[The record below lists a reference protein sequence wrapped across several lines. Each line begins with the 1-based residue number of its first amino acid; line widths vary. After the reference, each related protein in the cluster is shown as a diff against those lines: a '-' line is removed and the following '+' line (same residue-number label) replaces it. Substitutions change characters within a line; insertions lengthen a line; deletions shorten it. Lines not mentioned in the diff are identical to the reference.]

1 MILNIT
7 YGANVASAPAEFKTA
22 VAAVQ
27 QLFETTFTN
36 PVTVNIQVDYAPLGH
51 DGLGASTYELKT
63 FSFSQ
68 ITTQLAAHSKS
79 VDDAFAIASLPTADP
94 IPGTHHYVMTTAEAK
109 ALGLRGASTA
119 LDGTTTFA
127 SNARFDYDRSD
138 GITAGQY
145 DFQGTVAH
153 EFSEIMGR
161 ELNAI
166 GNEVQTGEANGYYPY
181 DLFKFT
187 AEGARSF
194 VGTTPGYFSLDNGT
208 TNLNDFN
215 VDKEGDFG
223 DWAASAGDDSFLA
236 FSGTGVVNAVTPT
249 DLRVMDVLGWDLAFP
264 VVDVTG
270 HGTSGGGGNRS
281 TFVSAPGT
289 FVDGPPGPLE
299 TTTHHGHAVAAAVHA
314 PHVAAVPVA
323 PGAGPMDWHIA

>member
-7 YGANVASAPAEFKTA
+7 FGTDVANAPPEFKTA

-27 QLFETTFTN
+27 QLFEASFTN
-36 PVTVNIQVDYAPLGH
+36 PVTVNIQVDYGHLGH
-51 DGLGASTYELKT
+51 DLLGQSSYGLDTY
-63 FSFSQ
+63 SFSQ
-68 ITTQLAAHSKS
+68 ITAALRVNSS
-79 VDDAFAIASLPTADP
+79 SADDASAIASLPTIDP
-94 IPGTHHYVMTTAEAK
+94 IPGTHHYVMTPAEAK
-109 ALGLRGASTA
+109 ALGLLGATTT
-119 LDGTTTFA
+119 LDGTATFSSTVA
-127 SNARFDYDRSD
+127 FDYDRSD

-166 GNEVQTGEANGYYPY
+166 GNEVQTGEANGYYLY

-194 VGTTPGYFSLDNGT
+194 VGTTPGYVSFDNGV

-215 VDKEGDFG
+215 SDPDDDFG
-223 DWAASAGDDSFLA
+223 DWAQSAGDDSFLA

-249 DLRVMDVLGWDLAFP
+249 DLRVMDVLGWNLATP
-264 VVDVTG
+264 VVDVASHG
-270 HGTSGGGGNRS
+270 HGSGGGGS
-281 TFVSAPGT
+281 GPAGFVDAPGPVEVT
-289 FVDGPPGPLE
+289 G
-299 TTTHHGHAVAAAVHA
+299 HHAHAVAAAAHVA
-314 PHVAAVPVA
+314 PHVGGVPVA
-323 PGAGPMDWHIA
+323 PGAGPEDWHVI

>member
-7 YGANVASAPAEFKTA
+7 FGADVANAPAEFKTA

-27 QLFETTFTN
+27 QLFETTFTD
-36 PVTVNIQVDYAPLGH
+36 PVTVNIQVDFARLGH
-51 DGLGASTYELKT
+51 DLLGQSSYGLNTY
-63 FSFSQ
+63 SFSQ
-68 ITTQLAAHSKS
+68 ITAQLRENSKS
-79 VDDAFAIASLPTADP
+79 ADDANAIASLPATDP
-94 IPGTHHYVMTTAEAK
+94 IPGTHHYVMTPAEAK
-109 ALGLRGASTA
+109 ALGLLGATTT
-119 LDGTTTFA
+119 LDGTATFSSTA
-127 SNARFDYDRSD
+127 PFDYDRSD

-145 DFQGTVAH
+145 DFQGSVAH

-166 GNEVQTGEANGYYPY
+166 GNDVQTGEANGYYLY

-187 AEGARSF
+187 AEGARNF
-194 VGTTPGYFSLDNGT
+194 VGTTQGYFSLDNGV

-215 VDKEGDFG
+215 NDPDDDFG

-264 VVDVTG
+264 VVDLTG
-270 HGTSGGGGNRS
+270 HGSGSGGGGSGRS
-281 TFVSAPGT
+281 GFVDAPG
-289 FVDGPPGPLE
+289 PE
-299 TTTHHGHAVAAAVHA
+299 TTTPHHGHAVAADTHA
-314 PHVAAVPVA
+314 TPHVGGGPVA
-323 PGAGPMDWHIA
+323 PGPGPMDWHIV

>member
-7 YGANVASAPAEFKTA
+7 FGTDVANAPPEFKTA

-27 QLFETTFTN
+27 QFFEASFTN
-36 PVTVNIQVDYAPLGH
+36 PVTVNIQVDYGHLGH
-51 DGLGASTYELKT
+51 DLLGQSSYGLNTY
-63 FSFSQ
+63 SFSQ
-68 ITTQLAAHSKS
+68 ITAALTQNSKS
-79 VDDAFAIASLPTADP
+79 ADDASAIASLPATDP
-94 IPGTHHYVMTTAEAK
+94 IPGTHHYVMTPAEAK
-109 ALGLRGASTA
+109 ALGLLGATTT
-119 LDGTTTFA
+119 LDGTATFSSTA
-127 SNARFDYDRSD
+127 PFDYDRSD

-166 GNEVQTGEANGYYPY
+166 GNEVQTGEANGYYLY

-194 VGTTPGYFSLDNGT
+194 VGTTPGYVSFDNGV

-215 VDKEGDFG
+215 SDPDDDFG
-223 DWAASAGDDSFLA
+223 DWAQSAGDDSFLA

-249 DLRVMDVLGWDLAFP
+249 DLRVMDVLGWDRHRCHDRGRRHRPPAGSGPGGFVDAPGP
-264 VVDVTG
+264 VQVTG
-270 HGTSGGGGNRS
+270 H
-281 TFVSAPGT
+281 
-289 FVDGPPGPLE
+289 
-299 TTTHHGHAVAAAVHA
+299 HGHVAAVAAHVA
-314 PHVAAVPVA
+314 PHVSGVPVA
-323 PGAGPMDWHIA
+323 PGAGPEDWPIV

>member
-27 QLFETTFTN
+27 QFFESTFID
-36 PVTVNIQVDYAPLGH
+36 PVTVNIQVNYAPLGH

-68 ITTQLAAHSKS
+68 ITAQLAANSKS
-79 VDDAFAIASLPTADP
+79 VDDAFASASLPTSDP

-109 ALGLRGASTA
+109 ALGLMDASTA
-119 LDGTTTFA
+119 LDGTSTFA

-187 AEGARSF
+187 AEGARTF

-215 VDKEGDFG
+215 VFRDGDFG
-223 DWAASAGDDSFLA
+223 DWAESAGDDSFLA
-236 FSGTGVVNAVTPT
+236 FSGTGVVNAVTQT
-249 DLRVMDVLGWDLAFP
+249 DLRVMDVLGWDLASP
-264 VVDVTG
+264 VVDVGG
-270 HGTSGGGGNRS
+270 HGSGGGGGS
-281 TFVSAPGT
+281 AGSFADAPG
-289 FVDGPPGPLE
+289 FIRADQHHVD
-299 TTTHHGHAVAAAVHA
+299 AVAPRA
-314 PHVAAVPVA
+314 HVAAHVEVSQVA
-323 PGAGPMDWHIA
+323 PAPSLVTYDTDWHIV